1 MNPPEASGCAKETGR
16 FAPQIDR
23 NRCEAK
29 ADCVRVCPYHVFEIR
44 PLAPPEKRGLSLVG
58 RIKAFAHGGK
68 QAFAVHAE
76 ACHACGLCVAAC
88 PESAIRLVRV
98 AAAQR

>member
-1 MNPPEASGCAKETGR
+1 MNPPDASGCVEEPGR

-29 ADCVRVCPYHVFEIR
+29 ADCVRVCPYHVFEIQ
-44 PLAPPEKRGLSLVG
+44 PLAAEQKRELSFVG
-58 RIKAFAHGGK
+58 RLKALAHGGK
-68 QAFAVHAE
+68 QAFAVHAD
-76 ACHACGLCVAAC
+76 ACHACGLCVKAC

-98 AAAQR
+98 

>member
-1 MNPPEASGCAKETGR
+1 MQNPDASRCADEAGR
-16 FAPQIDR
+16 FVPRIDR

-44 PLAPPEKRGLSLVG
+44 ALAPDERRGLSFIG
-58 RIKAFAHGGK
+58 RIKAFAHGGE
-68 QAFAVHAE
+68 QAFAVNAE
-76 ACHACGLCVAAC
+76 ACHACGLCVKAC

-98 AAAQR
+98 